1 MDRILHNVDNAHKIL
16 QLTSDTLILVDK
28 NGTCLDIDPHSDLWF
43 LQEDRLL
50 GKNLF
55 NLLPDHTFQK
65 LLPDFRRVTQQG
77 ITVNRNYRLPLEGG
91 ETYYFKCIMQ
101 PYDGDKVL
109 CQYRDITARSNVK
122 LQLER
127 TNYELKEIQKA
138 AQIGQWKYS
147 SREKTFYY
155 RGYNG
160 IVCTEEERSINFQD
174 YYETILSEDLPAVN
188 TWMEANRR
196 ELLKEYIEYRIL
208 LEGQVYYMRQQC
220 YLRNEEE
227 DGNIVLE
234 GYIQNITDIQRKR
247 NDINTLTHA
256 INNAKESVY
265 AARRDGT
272 LIFANR
278 QFRLNHRI
286 AEQAD
291 LSLIRVFDVV
301 GDMTCIEDW
310 EERYRSIREGQTLN
324 FLAYQPLKH
333 DKNTLAFEGTMY
345 SVTTDDGEETFWS
358 FTHDISERIRYESQ
372 IKRFNRIMDTTMEN
386 IPAGIVVKDI
396 ENDFRYIY
404 RNRESYNRD
413 ISSENAIGMN
423 DFDYYPPE
431 MAQQKRKEDMEIA
444 ATGKGMHWIME
455 GKDKNGNLLILDKQK
470 IMVESE
476 DFSPIIVSIEWDIT
490 QLELMRRELIESKE
504 KAETSDKLKSAFLAN
519 MSHEIRTPLN
529 AIVGFSRI
537 ISESDNAE
545 ERREYYE
552 IVDANNE
559 RLLQLINEILD
570 LSKIESGIVEFTYG
584 PVRLHT
590 LCKEIHDAH
599 VFRCP
604 QGVELRFDS
613 PDEALSI
620 HSDKNRI
627 FQVFSNLIGN
637 AFKFTTEGSV
647 SYGYKQEGERVVF
660 YVKDTGLGIEPEKL
674 GRVFQRFAKL
684 NNFAQGTGLGLS
696 ICKTIIERLGGE
708 IAVSSEVGTG
718 TTFTFWLPLENVI
731 QDTETG
737 TNSHLPGEAVGTQP
751 SEVLPAKEDTTRP
764 KEETTEKEEDLRAT
778 AVGTEKATILIAEDT
793 DSNFDLLNAIL
804 GRKYRLVRAKDGMEA
819 VTMYDE
825 VNPDLILM
833 DIKMPNLDGLE
844 ATRII
849 RQLSAEVPIIAQ
861 SAYAYEHDR
870 NAAEEA
876 GCNDFISK
884 PIAQEKLK
892 EKIKKWLKYTNSPRI
907 TRIDTDFLGVCLNS
921 A

>member
-1 MDRILHNVDNAHKIL
+1 MDRILHDVDNAHKIL

-147 SREKTFYY
+147 SRERTFYY

-291 LSLIRVFDVV
+291 LSLMRVFDVV

-751 SEVLPAKEDTTRP
+751 SEVLPAKEDTPRP
-764 KEETTEKEEDLRAT
+764 KEETTEKEEDLRTT
-778 AVGTEKATILIAEDT
+778 AVETEKATILIAEDT

-892 EKIKKWLKYTNSPRI
+892 EKIKKWLK
-907 TRIDTDFLGVCLNS
+907 
-921 A
+921 

>member
-1 MDRILHNVDNAHKIL
+1 MNRILHDVDNAHKIL

-310 EERYRSIREGQTLN
+310 EERYHSIREGQTLN
-324 FLAYQPLKH
+324 FLAYHPLKH

-751 SEVLPAKEDTTRP
+751 SEVLPAKEDTPRP
-764 KEETTEKEEDLRAT
+764 KEETTEKEEDLRTT
-778 AVGTEKATILIAEDT
+778 AVETEKATILIAEDT

-825 VNPDLILM
+825 VKLM

-892 EKIKKWLKYTNSPRI
+892 EKIKKWLK
-907 TRIDTDFLGVCLNS
+907 
-921 A
+921 

>member
-256 INNAKESVY
+256 VNNAKESVY

-892 EKIKKWLKYTNSPRI
+892 EKIKKWLK
-907 TRIDTDFLGVCLNS
+907 
-921 A
+921 

>member
-1 MDRILHNVDNAHKIL
+1 MDRILHDVDNAHKIL

-423 DFDYYPPE
+423 DFDYYPLE

-570 LSKIESGIVEFTYG
+570 LSKIESGIVECTYG

-660 YVKDTGLGIEPEKL
+660 YVKDTGLGIEPEKQ

-751 SEVLPAKEDTTRP
+751 SEVLPAKEDTPRP
-764 KEETTEKEEDLRAT
+764 KEETTEKEEDLRTT
-778 AVGTEKATILIAEDT
+778 AVETEKATILIAEDT

-804 GRKYRLVRAKDGMEA
+804 GRKYRLVRARDGMEA

-892 EKIKKWLKYTNSPRI
+892 EKIKKWLK
-907 TRIDTDFLGVCLNS
+907 
-921 A
+921 

>member
-1 MDRILHNVDNAHKIL
+1 MDRILHDVDNAHKIL

-737 TNSHLPGEAVGTQP
+737 TNSHLPGEAVGTRP
-751 SEVLPAKEDTTRP
+751 SEVLPAKEDTPRP
-764 KEETTEKEEDLRAT
+764 KEETTEKEEDLRTT
-778 AVGTEKATILIAEDT
+778 AVETEKATILIAEDT

-804 GRKYRLVRAKDGMEA
+804 GRKYRLVRARDGMEA

-892 EKIKKWLKYTNSPRI
+892 EKIKKWLK
-907 TRIDTDFLGVCLNS
+907 
-921 A
+921 

>member
-1 MDRILHNVDNAHKIL
+1 MDRILHDVDNAHKIL

-147 SREKTFYY
+147 SRERTFYY

-627 FQVFSNLIGN
+627 FQVFSNLTGN

-751 SEVLPAKEDTTRP
+751 SEVLPAKEDTPRP
-764 KEETTEKEEDLRAT
+764 KEETTEKEEDLRTT
-778 AVGTEKATILIAEDT
+778 AVETEKATILIAEDT

-804 GRKYRLVRAKDGMEA
+804 GRKYRLVRARDGMEA

-892 EKIKKWLKYTNSPRI
+892 EKIKKWLK
-907 TRIDTDFLGVCLNS
+907 
-921 A
+921 

>member
-1 MDRILHNVDNAHKIL
+1 MNRILHDVDNAHKIL
-16 QLTSDTLILVDK
+16 QLTSDTLIWVDK

-50 GKNLF
+50 GENLF

-291 LSLIRVFDVV
+291 LSQIRVFDVV

-310 EERYRSIREGQTLN
+310 EERYHSIREGQTLN
-324 FLAYQPLKH
+324 FLAYHPLKH

-751 SEVLPAKEDTTRP
+751 SEVLPAKE
-764 KEETTEKEEDLRAT
+764 ETTEKEEDLRAT
-778 AVGTEKATILIAEDT
+778 AAGTEKATILIAEDT

-804 GRKYRLVRAKDGMEA
+804 GRKYHLVRAKDGMEA

-892 EKIKKWLKYTNSPRI
+892 EKIKKWLK
-907 TRIDTDFLGVCLNS
+907 
-921 A
+921 

>member
-1 MDRILHNVDNAHKIL
+1 MDRILHDVDNAHKIL

-324 FLAYQPLKH
+324 FLAYHPLKH

-358 FTHDISERIRYESQ
+358 FPHDISERIRYESQ

-751 SEVLPAKEDTTRP
+751 SEVLPAKE
-764 KEETTEKEEDLRAT
+764 ETTEKEEDLRAT

-804 GRKYRLVRAKDGMEA
+804 GRKYRLVRARDGMEA

-892 EKIKKWLKYTNSPRI
+892 EKIKKWLK
-907 TRIDTDFLGVCLNS
+907 
-921 A
+921 

>member
-1 MDRILHNVDNAHKIL
+1 MSGHRPTQRFVVPARR
-16 QLTSDTLILVDK
+16 QTL
-28 NGTCLDIDPHSDLWF
+28 G
-43 LQEDRLL
+43 E
-50 GKNLF
+50 NLF

-147 SREKTFYY
+147 SRERTFYY

-310 EERYRSIREGQTLN
+310 EERYRSIREGQPLN

-470 IMVESE
+470 S
-476 DFSPIIVSIEWDIT
+476 WW
-490 QLELMRRELIESKE
+490 
-504 KAETSDKLKSAFLAN
+504 KARTS
-519 MSHEIRTPLN
+519 
-529 AIVGFSRI
+529 
-537 ISESDNAE
+537 
-545 ERREYYE
+545 
-552 IVDANNE
+552 
-559 RLLQLINEILD
+559 
-570 LSKIESGIVEFTYG
+570 
-584 PVRLHT
+584 
-590 LCKEIHDAH
+590 
-599 VFRCP
+599 
-604 QGVELRFDS
+604 
-613 PDEALSI
+613 
-620 HSDKNRI
+620 
-627 FQVFSNLIGN
+627 
-637 AFKFTTEGSV
+637 
-647 SYGYKQEGERVVF
+647 
-660 YVKDTGLGIEPEKL
+660 
-674 GRVFQRFAKL
+674 
-684 NNFAQGTGLGLS
+684 
-696 ICKTIIERLGGE
+696 
-708 IAVSSEVGTG
+708 
-718 TTFTFWLPLENVI
+718 LP
-731 QDTETG
+731 
-737 TNSHLPGEAVGTQP
+737 S
-751 SEVLPAKEDTTRP
+751 
-764 KEETTEKEEDLRAT
+764 
-778 AVGTEKATILIAEDT
+778 
-793 DSNFDLLNAIL
+793 
-804 GRKYRLVRAKDGMEA
+804 
-819 VTMYDE
+819 
-825 VNPDLILM
+825 
-833 DIKMPNLDGLE
+833 
-844 ATRII
+844 
-849 RQLSAEVPIIAQ
+849 LSA
-861 SAYAYEHDR
+861 S
-870 NAAEEA
+870 N
-876 GCNDFISK
+876 G
-884 PIAQEKLK
+884 
-892 EKIKKWLKYTNSPRI
+892 TSPSW
-907 TRIDTDFLGVCLNS
+907 N
-921 A
+921 

>member
-1 MDRILHNVDNAHKIL
+1 MDRILHDVDNAHKIL

-147 SREKTFYY
+147 SRERTFYY

-751 SEVLPAKEDTTRP
+751 SEVLPAKEDTPRP

-778 AVGTEKATILIAEDT
+778 AAGTEQATILIAEDT

-804 GRKYRLVRAKDGMEA
+804 GRKYRLVRARDGMEA

-884 PIAQEKLK
+884 PIAQDKIK
-892 EKIKKWLKYTNSPRI
+892 EKIKKWLK
-907 TRIDTDFLGVCLNS
+907 
-921 A
+921 

>member
-1 MDRILHNVDNAHKIL
+1 MDRILHDVDNAHKIL

-147 SREKTFYY
+147 SRERTFYY

-751 SEVLPAKEDTTRP
+751 SEVLPAKEDTPRP
-764 KEETTEKEEDLRAT
+764 KEETTEKEEDLRTT
-778 AVGTEKATILIAEDT
+778 AVETEKATILIAEDT

-804 GRKYRLVRAKDGMEA
+804 GRKYRLVRARDGMEA

-861 SAYAYEHDR
+861 SAYAYEHDW

-892 EKIKKWLKYTNSPRI
+892 EKIKKWLK
-907 TRIDTDFLGVCLNS
+907 
-921 A
+921 

>member
-1 MDRILHNVDNAHKIL
+1 MDRILHDVDNAHKIL

-147 SREKTFYY
+147 SRERTFYY

-188 TWMEANRR
+188 TWMEANLR
-196 ELLKEYIEYRIL
+196 ELLKEYIEYHIL

-247 NDINTLTHA
+247 ND

-751 SEVLPAKEDTTRP
+751 SEVLPAKEDTPRP

-778 AVGTEKATILIAEDT
+778 AAGTEQATILIAEDT

-804 GRKYRLVRAKDGMEA
+804 GRKYRLVRARDGMEA

-884 PIAQEKLK
+884 PIAQEKIK
-892 EKIKKWLKYTNSPRI
+892 EKIKKWLK
-907 TRIDTDFLGVCLNS
+907 
-921 A
+921 

>member
-1 MDRILHNVDNAHKIL
+1 MDRILHDVDNAHKIL

-291 LSLIRVFDVV
+291 LSQIRVFDVV

-310 EERYRSIREGQTLN
+310 EERYHSIREGQTLN

-751 SEVLPAKEDTTRP
+751 SEVLPAKEDTPRP
-764 KEETTEKEEDLRAT
+764 KEETTEKEEDLRTT
-778 AVGTEKATILIAEDT
+778 AVETEKATILIAEDT

-892 EKIKKWLKYTNSPRI
+892 EKIKKWLK
-907 TRIDTDFLGVCLNS
+907 
-921 A
+921 

>member
-731 QDTETG
+731 QATETE

-751 SEVLPAKEDTTRP
+751 SEVLPTKEDTTRP

-778 AVGTEKATILIAEDT
+778 AAGTEKATILIAEDT

-804 GRKYRLVRAKDGMEA
+804 GRKYRLVRARDGMEA

-892 EKIKKWLKYTNSPRI
+892 EKIKKWLK
-907 TRIDTDFLGVCLNS
+907 
-921 A
+921 

>member
-1 MDRILHNVDNAHKIL
+1 MNRILHDVDNAHKIL

-208 LEGQVYYMRQQC
+208 LEGQVYYMHQQC

-291 LSLIRVFDVV
+291 LSQIRVFDVV

-324 FLAYQPLKH
+324 FLAYHPLKH

-684 NNFAQGTGLGLS
+684 NNFA
-696 ICKTIIERLGGE
+696 
-708 IAVSSEVGTG
+708 
-718 TTFTFWLPLENVI
+718 
-731 QDTETG
+731 
-737 TNSHLPGEAVGTQP
+737 
-751 SEVLPAKEDTTRP
+751 
-764 KEETTEKEEDLRAT
+764 
-778 AVGTEKATILIAEDT
+778 
-793 DSNFDLLNAIL
+793 
-804 GRKYRLVRAKDGMEA
+804 
-819 VTMYDE
+819 
-825 VNPDLILM
+825 
-833 DIKMPNLDGLE
+833 
-844 ATRII
+844 
-849 RQLSAEVPIIAQ
+849 
-861 SAYAYEHDR
+861 
-870 NAAEEA
+870 
-876 GCNDFISK
+876 
-884 PIAQEKLK
+884 
-892 EKIKKWLKYTNSPRI
+892 
-907 TRIDTDFLGVCLNS
+907 
-921 A
+921 

>member
-1 MDRILHNVDNAHKIL
+1 MDRILHDVDNAHKIL

-147 SREKTFYY
+147 SRERTFYY

-208 LEGQVYYMRQQC
+208 LEGQVYYMCQQC

-751 SEVLPAKEDTTRP
+751 SEVLPAKEDTPRP
-764 KEETTEKEEDLRAT
+764 KEETTEKEEDLRTT
-778 AVGTEKATILIAEDT
+778 AVETEKATILIAEDT

-892 EKIKKWLKYTNSPRI
+892 EKIKKWLK
-907 TRIDTDFLGVCLNS
+907 
-921 A
+921 

>member
-372 IKRFNRIMDTTMEN
+372 IKRFNRIRDTTMEN

-844 ATRII
+844 AT
-849 RQLSAEVPIIAQ
+849 
-861 SAYAYEHDR
+861 
-870 NAAEEA
+870 
-876 GCNDFISK
+876 
-884 PIAQEKLK
+884 
-892 EKIKKWLKYTNSPRI
+892 
-907 TRIDTDFLGVCLNS
+907 
-921 A
+921 

>member
-1 MDRILHNVDNAHKIL
+1 MDRILHDVDNAHKIL

-147 SREKTFYY
+147 SRERTFYY

-291 LSLIRVFDVV
+291 LSQIRVFDVV

-751 SEVLPAKEDTTRP
+751 SEVLPAKEDTPRP
-764 KEETTEKEEDLRAT
+764 KEETTEKEEDLRTT
-778 AVGTEKATILIAEDT
+778 AVETEKATILIAEDT

-892 EKIKKWLKYTNSPRI
+892 EKIKKWLK
-907 TRIDTDFLGVCLNS
+907 
-921 A
+921 